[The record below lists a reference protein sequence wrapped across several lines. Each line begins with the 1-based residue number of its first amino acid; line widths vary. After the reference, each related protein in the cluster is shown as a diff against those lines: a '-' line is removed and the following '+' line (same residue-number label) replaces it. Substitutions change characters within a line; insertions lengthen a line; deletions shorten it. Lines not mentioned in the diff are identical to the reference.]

1 MQESSSNFLTE
12 KPSEKSFG
20 KVFSIVFLGIALF
33 PLFDSKD
40 IYVWALVISFIF
52 LLFAYIAPKTLVI
65 PNLLW
70 FEFGILIGSFVSR
83 IILTIIYF
91 FTVLPIGLIMRLI
104 RKDLLRQ
111 KLDKKAK
118 SYWIKRT
125 NPMGPMKNQ
134 F

>member
-12 KPSEKSFG
+12 KPSDKSFG
-20 KVFSIVFLGIALF
+20 KVFSIVFLGVALF
-33 PLFDSKD
+33 PLLNSKN
-40 IYVWALVISFIF
+40 IHVWALVISFIF
-52 LLFAYIAPKTLVI
+52 LLLAYIAPKMLVI

-70 FEFGILIGSFVSR
+70 FKFGILIGSFVSR

-104 RKDLLRQ
+104 RKDILRQ